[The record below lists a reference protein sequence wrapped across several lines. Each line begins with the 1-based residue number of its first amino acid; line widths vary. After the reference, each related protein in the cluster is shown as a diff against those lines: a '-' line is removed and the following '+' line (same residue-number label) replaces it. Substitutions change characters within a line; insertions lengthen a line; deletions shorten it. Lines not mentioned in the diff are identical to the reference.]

1 MKITITDLFEIPS
14 AIIYNP
20 DIYSNTNKVVINSNL
35 AKKNSIFFAI
45 IGEKHDGHNF
55 IDDAIK
61 NGAKTIV
68 INKEYYKKIKN
79 DNITIVSVD
88 NTVVAFGDLAR
99 IYRKKLNGAVIGITG
114 SNGKTTTK
122 EFLATILSEQYNV
135 VKTEANNNNHIGVPL
150 TVFNAK
156 ADTEILILEEGT
168 NHFGEIEYI
177 ASISLPDFALITNI
191 GDSHLEFLKDRE
203 GVYKE
208 KSALFSYTLL
218 NGGKIYVNTDDSILK
233 TNMKSFRNKITY
245 GFKGRPNV
253 KGRILGITPEGKS
266 KIEITSNGLKFDV
279 ILPVL
284 GESNASNFLA
294 AVAIALNLDI
304 SIKEIKSA
312 AKKLAPTKGRLEAK
326 QINDILLI
334 DDTYNSNPESTKA
347 AIKLTAKIKKYKNKF
362 LILGDM
368 FELGRVSKKMHES
381 LSQEIEKY
389 KFNGVLLIG
398 KAMKHLYNQLK
409 KEKQITLYF
418 KERNELSNFINKL
431 DLRESVV
438 LVKGSRGMK
447 MEEFVKQIENGN
459 K

>member
-88 NTVVAFGDLAR
+88 NTIVAFGDLAR

-191 GDSHLEFLKDRE
+191 GDSHLEFLKNRE

-218 NGGKIYVNTDDSILK
+218 NGGKIFVNIDDPILK
-233 TNMKSFRNKITY
+233 TNMKGFKNKITY

-266 KIEITSNGLKFDV
+266 KIEITSDELKFEV
-279 ILPVL
+279 LLPVL

-312 AKKLAPTKGRLEAK
+312 AKKLVPAKGRLEAK

-381 LSQEIEKY
+381 ISEEIEKY
-389 KFNGVLLIG
+389 KVNGVLLIG

-418 KERNELSNFINKL
+418 NERNELSNFINKL